1 MTRFWKGVENGH
13 FAKAIGGQ
21 NGQNWTVFG
30 SNLQSATRKN

>member
-13 FAKAIGGQ
+13 FAKTIGGQ

-30 SNLQSATRKN
+30 SNLQSATHKN